1 MGHGTGRDR
10 ALSFSSSF
18 CLSHSSSRCTKTLSV
33 FVCLTEQADV
43 FKSIPGGFGV
53 LSVLTDSK
61 YIRLIFKLKQA
72 KMQAAS
78 TFFMRAF

>member
-1 MGHGTGRDR
+1 MLSHYLEIINSIVMGHGTGRDGS
-10 ALSFSSSF
+10 ALL

-53 LSVLTDSK
+53 LSKVL
-61 YIRLIFKLKQA
+61 YIP
-72 KMQAAS
+72 
-78 TFFMRAF
+78 